1 MLEFASLFLGL
12 VWGQQPIQM
21 VVGDPNIVKVEFRL
35 DGRTATTLT
44 APPWKTEIDFGR
56 MAPHR
61 LEVLG
66 LSAKGEE
73 LGRAEQWINVP
84 RPQADARL
92 VIEQDAAGRK
102 THARLT
108 WDSVTGNDPATIELR
123 FDGETLSPPDPR
135 RFALPAANPDEIH
148 FLTAELVFP
157 DDTTAHA
164 EATFGGLYGDQVE
177 TELTA
182 YVVTKEKRGAKLE
195 PLYECFNDRDGNQL
209 RVATVERG
217 AAEVLM
223 VRDRGL
229 DHHLALLRVSAPTLK
244 GKPQP
249 LLGTPQ
255 SNSRVDFSE
264 TMRYEMKLEKKDR
277 VRLVWPNL
285 RAATHGELEGRALF
299 ESSPILTAEL
309 GGLFYFLTRVIP
321 PRPEGEQ
328 HLADA
333 VALAGLTA
341 SAEGRRR
348 AVVLVL
354 GEETPEDHSTRS
366 AAEVRS
372 FLEMLQVPVVVWW
385 GGRGVRPA
393 RDWPEGVSLATL
405 PQVKQAAHKLEVML
419 DRQVVVWL
427 SGRHLPS
434 QVRFAA
440 EKCPGFLPLV
450 AAPPAEEK
458 PAAGG

>member
-12 VWGQQPIQM
+12 VWGQQPIEM

-35 DGRTATTLT
+35 DGQAAATLA
-44 APPWKTEIDFGR
+44 APPWKTKIDFGSL
-56 MAPHR
+56 APHR

-66 LSAKGEE
+66 LGAKGEE

-108 WDSVTGNDPATIELR
+108 WDSVTGNDPSTIELR
-123 FDGETLSPPDPR
+123 FDGESLTPPDPR
-135 RFALPAANPDEIH
+135 HFELPAVNLDEIH
-148 FLTAELVFP
+148 FLSAELVFP

-164 EATFGGLYGDQVE
+164 EASFGGLYGDQVE

-182 YVVTKEKRGAKLE
+182 YLVRKEKRSSKLE
-195 PLYECFNDRDGNQL
+195 PLYDCFSDRDGKPL

-217 AAEVLM
+217 AAEVLI
-223 VRDRGL
+223 VRDRAITPL
-229 DHHLALLRVSAPTLK
+229 LALLRVALPYKSGVPQAPLAA
-244 GKPQP
+244 PR
-249 LLGTPQ
+249 
-255 SNSRVDFSE
+255 SRHDYSE
-264 TMRYEMKLEKKDR
+264 TMRFEMRLEKNDR
-277 VRLVWPNL
+277 VRMVWPNL
-285 RAATHGELEGRALF
+285 RTATHGELEGRALF

-321 PRPEGEQ
+321 ERPEGEQ

-333 VALAGLTA
+333 MAVAGLAA

-354 GEETPEDHSTRS
+354 GEGKPEEHSARS
-366 AAEVRS
+366 AAEVRA
-372 FLEMLQVPVVVWW
+372 FLEMLQVPVVVWS
-385 GGRGVRPA
+385 GGRGIRPA
-393 RDWPEGVSLATL
+393 GEWPEGTPIPTL
-405 PQVKQAAHKLEVML
+405 IQVKQAVHKLELLL
-419 DRQVVVWL
+419 DKQVVVWL
-427 SGRHLPS
+427 TGRHLPS
-434 QVRFAA
+434 QVRFDA
-440 EKCPGFLPLV
+440 EKCSAFSPLV
-450 AAPPAEEK
+450 AADHPDDQ
-458 PAAGG
+458 PAAGS

>member
-1 MLEFASLFLGL
+1 MLEFVSLFLGL
-12 VWGQQPIQM
+12 VWGRQPVQM
-21 VVGDPNIVKVEFRL
+21 VVGDPKIVQVEFRL
-35 DGRTATTLT
+35 DGRTAATVA

-56 MAPHR
+56 LAPHR

-66 LSAKGEE
+66 FSAKGEE

-108 WDSVTGNDPATIELR
+108 WDSVTGNDPSTIELR
-123 FDGETLSPPDPR
+123 FDGEALSPPDPR
-135 RFALPAANPDEIH
+135 RFELPAASLDEIH

-164 EATFGGLYGDQVE
+164 EATFGGIYGDQVE

-182 YVVTKEKRGAKLE
+182 YLLTKQKRGAKLE
-195 PLYECFNDRDGNQL
+195 PLYGCFSDRDGEKL

-229 DHHLALLRVSAPTLK
+229 DPHLGLLRVAPPSLT

-249 LLGTPQ
+249 LLGTPA
-255 SNSRVDFSE
+255 NTSRVDFSE

-277 VRLVWPNL
+277 MRLVWPNL
-285 RAATHGELEGRALF
+285 RTATHGELKGRALF
-299 ESSPILTAEL
+299 ESSAILTAEL
-309 GGLFYFLTRVIP
+309 GGVFYFLTRVIP
-321 PRPEGEQ
+321 ERPEGEQ
-328 HLADA
+328 HLAEA
-333 VALAGLTA
+333 VALAGLNA

-348 AVVLVL
+348 AVVLAL
-354 GEETPEDHSTRS
+354 GEGTPEEHSTRS

-385 GGRGVRPA
+385 GGRGIRPA
-393 RDWPEGVSLATL
+393 GDWPEGASLATL
-405 PQVKQAAHKLEVML
+405 PQVKQAVHKLEVQL

-434 QVRFAA
+434 EVRFAA
-440 EKCPGFLPLV
+440 DKCPGFTPLL
-450 AAPPAEEK
+450 AADAQQEK
-458 PAAGG
+458 PAGGG